1 MTQNLSKA
9 QRVLKRYK
17 IAVFIVGKIGTS
29 VHLYFFEMCWTLP
42 SIVIKRVDLL
52 GLKILRERMF

>member
-1 MTQNLSKA
+1 MTQNLTKA

-17 IAVFIVGKIGTS
+17 IAEFIVGKIGTS

-42 SIVIKRVDLL
+42 
-52 GLKILRERMF
+52 